1 MDNKRPEKWYFKT
14 WSLVLSFFCVGPFM
28 LPLIWFHPLFSK
40 KSKIIISVV
49 VIVFTAVLAF
59 FFIRSLKSL
68 GDYYQFIENE
78 IY

>member
-1 MDNKRPEKWYFKT
+1 
-14 WSLVLSFFCVGPFM
+14 
-28 LPLIWFHPLFSK
+28 
-40 KSKIIISVV
+40 
-49 VIVFTAVLAF
+49 VLAF